1 MSTILIVIL
10 LFAIILKFFPPKK
23 PNYYY
28 GYQLGSAKKSL
39 EHWNLA
45 NKYAA
50 NYLLLLYSFL
60 LLLAIT
66 FKQFNCENNV
76 LLVSI
81 LILGNVF
88 IYLIIERKL
97 KIIN

>member
-1 MSTILIVIL
+1 MSTILIFIL
-10 LFAIILKFFPPKK
+10 LFTIILKFYPPKK

-50 NYLLLLYSFL
+50 NYLLFLYSFL
-60 LLLAIT
+60 LILAAT
-66 FKQFNCENNV
+66 LKHFNYENNL
-76 LLVSI
+76 LLVSFLIFGNIYIYI
-81 LILGNVF
+81 LI
-88 IYLIIERKL
+88 EKKL
-97 KIIN
+97 KS